1 MAESK
6 TQGWEYDA
14 AYKLV
19 DLYVKELIERHDK
32 KALDLE
38 GIVEAYLYVL
48 GRLKVSETE
57 MGNIA
62 KEVKKQM
69 TERPETPG
77 ESGLKDAVG
86 GKKLSSGLLK
96 ALEGL

>member
-6 TQGWEYDA
+6 MPRWEYDA
-14 AYKLV
+14 AYRLV
-19 DLYVKELIERHDK
+19 DLYVKELIERNDK
-32 KALDLE
+32 KSLDLE

-48 GRLKVSETE
+48 GRLRASEAEIDHIT
-57 MGNIA
+57 
-62 KEVKKQM
+62 KEVKKQLS
-69 TERPETPG
+69 ENPETPE

-86 GKKLSSGLLK
+86 GKKLSAGLLK

>member
-1 MAESK
+1 MEERRAL
-6 TQGWEYDA
+6 GWEYDA

-32 KALDLE
+32 RALDLE

-48 GRLKVSETE
+48 GRLRASEAE
-57 MGNIA
+57 IDHIA
-62 KEVKKQM
+62 REVKKQLK
-69 TERPETPG
+69 EHPPEDR
-77 ESGLKDAVG
+77 SGIKEAVG
-86 GKKLSSGLLK
+86 EKKLSAGLLK